1 MMGRFKPLIMIF
13 SILFVAVSIPESNA
27 GNKMPDEKSHKEVN
41 EKDHNLEN
49 VLPLDEWSKTE
60 HILKIGDSEL
70 RYSANA
76 GVLPVKIGK
85 KGPECR
91 IFFINYNLQ
100 GGENLSRPLAFVFN
114 GGPGASSAYLHLAA
128 LGPKRILLNGS
139 GSLPAPPGRLIDN
152 MHTWLR
158 FTDLVFIDPV
168 GTGYSR
174 CLPSKCNPEKENNV
188 EAKAWGVRED
198 LASLA
203 KFIRLYLTGT
213 NRWLSPKFVVGESY
227 GGFRVAALSDL
238 LQSEY
243 GIALNGV
250 VLVSPVLEF
259 GLLRGG
265 EYSLLPWIVAIP
277 SYAATARFHGKAEGV
292 ISGKENLRI
301 VLQETERFALKEL
314 LPALAMGETGALNV
328 RLSSYIGLPADR
340 VARLQS
346 RIPASMFV
354 KELLQEYGR
363 LISLYDGSFT
373 AIDPVPSS
381 PLPPREDPLLIQL
394 NTLLTAGM
402 NSYVRE
408 QLKFETD
415 ISYEILNK
423 EVSKEW
429 NWKSGLEWGQGYVGV
444 AENLKHS
451 MSTNKH
457 LKAFIAH
464 GVFDLVTPYFG
475 SVVVT
480 RQMSLDP
487 AITPNLILKIYE
499 GGHMFYT
506 HATSRE
512 IFFED
517 ARQFFQQAL
526 SPK

>member
-1 MMGRFKPLIMIF
+1 MLI
-13 SILFVAVSIPESNA
+13 LLALLVFVNIPDSNA
-27 GNKMPDEKSHKEVN
+27 ENKLPEKKAC
-41 EKDHNLEN
+41 KDAKDNPPNLRN
-49 VLPLDEWSKTE
+49 ILPPDEWSKTK

-76 GVLPVKIGK
+76 GVLPVKVDK
-85 KGPECR
+85 KAPECR

-100 GGENLSRPLAFVFN
+100 GSGNSSRALTFVFN

-139 GSLPAPPGRLIDN
+139 GSFPAPPGRLIDN
-152 MHTWLR
+152 MQTWLR

-174 CLPSKCNPEKENNV
+174 CLSSKCNPEKENA
-188 EAKAWGVRED
+188 EAKLWGVRED

-203 KFIRLYLTGT
+203 KFIRLFLTRT
-213 NRWLSPKFVVGESY
+213 NRWLSPKFIVGESY

-238 LQSEY
+238 LQSDY

-250 VLVSPVLEF
+250 VLVSPALEF
-259 GLLRGG
+259 GLLRGD
-265 EYSLLPWIVAIP
+265 EYSLLPWIVTIP
-277 SYAATARFHGKAEGV
+277 SYAATARFHGKAQV
-292 ISGKENLRI
+292 NISLIENPRSA
-301 VLQETERFALKEL
+301 LQEAESFALKEL

-340 VARLQS
+340 LARLKA
-346 RIPASMFV
+346 RIPVFLFV
-354 KELLQEYGR
+354 KELLQKSGR

-373 AIDPVPSS
+373 AIDPDPPS

-415 ISYEILNK
+415 IPYEILNK
-423 EVSKEW
+423 EVSKKW

-451 MSTNKH
+451 MSINKH
-457 LKAFIAH
+457 LEAFIAH

-480 RQMSLDP
+480 RQMWLDP
-487 AITPNLILKIYE
+487 AIAHNLTIKVYE

-506 HATSRE
+506 NDTSRE
-512 IFFED
+512 RFFED
-517 ARQFFQQAL
+517 AKQFFYQAI
-526 SPK
+526 SHN